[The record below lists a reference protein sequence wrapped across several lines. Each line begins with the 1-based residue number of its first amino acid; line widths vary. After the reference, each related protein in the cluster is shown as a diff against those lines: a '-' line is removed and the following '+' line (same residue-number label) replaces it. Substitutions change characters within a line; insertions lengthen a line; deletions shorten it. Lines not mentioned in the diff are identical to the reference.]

1 MEAIGNQIKH
11 TKGLLI
17 DPLKKSVS
25 SIDVA
30 PDLIAT
36 FLGSESVVVST
47 ILQNGDMLYSD
58 PAAISLQVNPF
69 KIDDLGVF
77 YGKAVYVSTHKNGQF
92 KDTEITP
99 AQIFSSIVF
108 QEDSV
113 IEWFRGFLN
122 DDGIAMNHMIQRDDG
137 RMISVQ
143 SVLNTI
149 AMLPENK
156 KNEIRMLAVID
167 NANAINKMNLITHLA
182 NTMEVNDA

>member
-1 MEAIGNQIKH
+1 MNSKTNKAC
-11 TKGLLI
+11 LI

-25 SIDVA
+25 LIDTT
-30 PDLIAT
+30 PNLIAT

-47 ILQNGDMLYSD
+47 TLQNGDMLYSD

-122 DDGIAMNHMIQRDDG
+122 DDGIAMNHMIKRDDG
-137 RMISVQ
+137 IMISVQ

-182 NTMEVNDA
+182 NTMEVKNA